1 MMTISPSSMT
11 MTTRTSSRRT
21 NWAPQAPAVER
32 NAGLVSAFYFEDN
45 ARENER
51 LQKATHDT
59 ETKNLAFFEK
69 GACIHES
76 LRI

>member
-1 MMTISPSSMT
+1 MMTISPSS

-21 NWAPQAPAVER
+21 NWAPQAPTVER
-32 NAGLVSAFYFEDN
+32 NAGLVSAFFIWKISP
-45 ARENER
+45 AKTSASKK
-51 LQKATHDT
+51 QPHGT